1 MCKFVVPIRTEFY
14 RHSVGESMPLFIAR
28 KKALPARPAGRA
40 LLNLFVRKIVMEF
53 SACRIRSRWCWIF
66 PEPNRKMDNFIH
78 FSEHPTP
85 VSLLVSVA
93 SPFCHACVVLAS
105 KASILQRS
113 MESYIKTQ
121 QRTNAMIVQME
132 AAPTRARCTWGSHFG
147 AHQWASIGTTPF
159 AVSLPAGS
167 ARSWLTSAL

>member
-85 VSLLVSVA
+85 VSLLVSMV
-93 SPFCHACVVLAS
+93 SPFCHACVVFAR
-105 KASILQRS
+105 KASILQRRV
-113 MESYIKTQ
+113 ESYTKTQ
-121 QRTNAMIVQME
+121 QRFGATRMQME
-132 AAPTRARCTWGSHFG
+132 TTPTRAKCTWDSRFG
-147 AHQWASIGTTPF
+147 EHQWASIGTTPF

-167 ARSWLTSAL
+167 ARSWRISAL